1 MAIWQHKLVIGPSLS
16 NWKHSVFCFGSFSFV
31 MMVVEK
37 WKPLDD
43 FDKLQLLIS

>member
-1 MAIWQHKLVIGPSLS
+1 MAIWQHKLVIVPSLS
-16 NWKHSVFCFGSFSFV
+16 NWKRSVCFGSFSFV

-43 FDKLQLLIS
+43 IDKLQLLIS